1 MVFKKKRSIREL
13 VKSALIIIA
22 FFGVPLWIF
31 MIATITGSVWAFV
44 GLFLWETVGVFIM
57 RRFE

>member
-31 MIATITGSVWAFV
+31 MIATITGSVWAVV